1 MNLLTIKLMKG
12 SIIMYEGYPEYER
25 IDSLTRTIE
34 DMKIERGDYGFFSN
48 VRYLTP
54 WINDIR
60 EQVKKE
66 LTVEEWELV
75 NRCSIAYSK
84 DDINRVIDIIKR
96 LMDKGVIGNPIKPMN
111 YSYTPWSPGQPTPPY
126 QLFPTPATSYPNAF
140 NTDTES
146 EENKV
151 DDIIDA
157 NSDVSETD
165 TNIIDATRAGKYP
178 VKGEVIEI
186 TADVK
191 YADKIHEIFK
201 GTQDYIDSRVIIEKL
216 ENAARITICVD
227 ELSNPTQVKLK
238 MSEVLG
244 LLFKNDTYAE

>member
-1 MNLLTIKLMKG
+1 
-12 SIIMYEGYPEYER
+12 MYDGYPEYER
-25 IDSLTRTIE
+25 IDSLTRQLEEI
-34 DMKIERGDYGFFSN
+34 KIERGDYGFFSN
-48 VRYLTP
+48 MRYVTP

-60 EQVKKE
+60 ENIKKE

-75 NRCSIAYSK
+75 NRCSISYTK
-84 DDINRVIDIIKR
+84 DELNRVIDIIKK
-96 LMDKGVIGNPIKPMN
+96 LMDKGIIGNPIKPMN
-111 YSYTPWSPGQPTPPY
+111 YSYAPWSSYTTQPQTPPV
-126 QLFPTPATSYPNAF
+126 SYPNAF
-140 NTDTES
+140 AAPND
-146 EENKV
+146 ENKV
-151 DDIIDA
+151 DDIVDA
-157 NSDVSETD
+157 YSKDVPETD
-165 TNIIDATRAGKYP
+165 TNIIDTTRAGKYP
-178 VKGEVIEI
+178 VKGEAIEI

-244 LLFKNDTYAE
+244 LLFKNDTDAE